1 MGNEN
6 HRNNLVLDEDVLA
19 LAKNI
24 LTEGISIFNH
34 NKIIDYLQ
42 VISKQIDKTKNLQ
55 VNAIFILSVKK
66 YSKDYPLIDLMVNN
80 VENSLLL
87 DFLFLTD
94 NGNSCNRDNGDNFSD
109 YSPQEVENIFSG
121 FIGEGLNNEMQ

>member
-34 NKIIDYLQ
+34 NKIIDYC
-42 VISKQIDKTKNLQ
+42 VF
-55 VNAIFILSVKK
+55 IF
-66 YSKDYPLIDLMVNN
+66 
-80 VENSLLL
+80 
-87 DFLFLTD
+87 
-94 NGNSCNRDNGDNFSD
+94 
-109 YSPQEVENIFSG
+109 ENI
-121 FIGEGLNNEMQ
+121 E

>member
-34 NKIIDYLQ
+34 NKIIDY
-42 VISKQIDKTKNLQ
+42 LQ

-121 FIGEGLNNEMQ
+121 FIGEGLNNEVQ